1 MNPVSKRLTYAYT
14 YLEILEYLKTYHG
27 KTMSLSTL
35 KRYFKNENYFRRPL
49 LGRRATYDEV
59 KEVVSDEIRGSGSN
73 LGYRR
78 VWSYLKTS
86 GFLVRRE
93 DVRFALQKLD
103 TENVNKRRRRRL
115 QRRKYRN
122 PGPNYV
128 WHIDGHDKLKPYGLG
143 IHGCIDGYSRRIIWL
158 EVASTNKVPELI
170 AKYYLDALKQIL
182 GKPKFVK
189 ADNGTEHL
197 IIGPLH
203 TYFSKEKY
211 DFQISSFIQ
220 RSILFLVELNVS
232 PFDRPFLSIEKKSRP
247 LEYFRMFL

>member
-1 MNPVSKRLTYAYT
+1 
-14 YLEILEYLKTYHG
+14 
-27 KTMSLSTL
+27 MSLSTL
-35 KRYFKNENYFRRPL
+35 NQYFKNENCFRQPL

-59 KEVVSDEIRGSGSN
+59 KEIASKDIRGSGSN
-73 LGYRR
+73 LKYRQ
-78 VWSYLKTS
+78 VWSHLKTS

-93 DVRFALQKLD
+93 DVHFALQKLD
-103 TENVNKRRRRRL
+103 PKNVNKKRL
-115 QRRKYRN
+115 ERRKYRN

-128 WHIDGHDKLKPYGLG
+128 GHIDGHDKLKPYGLS
-143 IHGCIDGYSRRIIWL
+143 IRGCRDGYSRQVIWL

-182 GKPKFVK
+182 GKSKFVK

-211 DFQISSFIQ
+211 DFQISSFIH

-232 PFDRPFLSIEKKSRP
+232 PFDRPFLSIEKKVG
-247 LEYFRMFL
+247 L